1 MVLIRGQVTGID
13 VISARLSTTF
23 CPIGLACARGQ
34 FPPCHL
40 RAGLLVA
47 PIPTGFGD
55 AVKGDAPSAD
65 SFSIS
70 VDQFGGFSVSE
81 EGSAVALDAG
91 ATATL
96 ASFNWLQNGN
106 ALLKKNGSPATEAHP
121 AKTKFN
127 FGIIRMGGLALLG
140 MPRRELRVVKLS
152 PPRLW

>member
-1 MVLIRGQVTGID
+1 MHGDSSLLVT
-13 VISARLSTTF
+13 
-23 CPIGLACARGQ
+23 CARISSLPLSCY
-34 FPPCHL
+34 FL
-40 RAGLLVA
+40 RRTSYF
-47 PIPTGFGD
+47 PTGFGD
-55 AVKGDAPSAD
+55 AVEKGDAPSAD

-70 VDQFGGFSVSE
+70 VDQFDGFSVSA

-127 FGIIRMGGLALLG
+127 FGIIRIGGLALLG
-140 MPRRELRVVKLS
+140 MSRRELRVVTLS
-152 PPRLW
+152 PPRLWQIMIPRPSSVREP